1 MQQALHTRT
10 GDLAGGAGTADLL
23 AGLRRHGAGILAW
36 LTARPAQ
43 PFMADELSPAQRKDI
58 GIVESPDQAHGPIL
72 EVDGALMR
80 RLMSLR

>member
-1 MQQALHTRT
+1 
-10 GDLAGGAGTADLL
+10 
-23 AGLRRHGAGILAW
+23 
-36 LTARPAQ
+36 
-43 PFMADELSPAQRKDI
+43 MADELSPAQRKDI